1 MALENSPPRSR
12 GRSVP
17 GVSQSDKHRLL
28 RCAVSGTKGANRALA
43 DGPLGDCGQSATA
56 DFEQA
61 QEAEGFYACVPRK
74 WLSKGHQGDA

>member
-1 MALENSPPRSR
+1 MALADGPPRSYE
-12 GRSVP
+12 RSAT
-17 GVSQSDKHRLL
+17 GVGQSDKHRLL

-74 WLSKGHQGDA
+74 WLSKGHQRDA

>member
-1 MALENSPPRSR
+1 MGSDGPPRSR
-12 GRSVP
+12 GRSAT

-28 RCAVSGTKGANRALA
+28 RCAVSGTKGDNRALV

-61 QEAEGFYACVPRK
+61 QESEGFYACVPRK
-74 WLSKGHQGDA
+74 WLSKGHQRDA